1 MTDAR
6 EHVLSVRVYL
16 EDTDAQGFVYH
27 ANYLRFFERAR
38 SEILDAAGYPMGD
51 IAAGSH
57 RFVVYEMRVRFRT
70 PAHLGDRLDI
80 RTRVERS
87 SGYRLVFHQEAT
99 RAADAATLA
108 TADVDVVSL
117 DPSGK
122 LQELPPSLS
131 AIWTVGAGGP
141 VARSP
146 RLERVRSETRGR
158 S

>member
-1 MTDAR
+1 MRPGWLAPLPASTIVRMTDAR

-57 RFVVYEMRVRFRT
+57 RFVVYEMRIRFRT
-70 PAHLGDRLDI
+70 PARLGDRLDI

-87 SGYRLVFHQEAT
+87 SGYSVIFHQKAT

-122 LQELPPSLS
+122 LQEFPPSLS
-131 AIWTVGAGGP
+131 AIWTPGAGGP
-141 VARSP
+141 V
-146 RLERVRSETRGR
+146 G
-158 S
+158 

>member
-1 MTDAR
+1 MSGAR
-6 EHVLSVRVYL
+6 EHMLSVRVYL

-57 RFVVYEMRVRFRT
+57 RFVVYEMRIRFRA
-70 PAHLGDRLDI
+70 PARLGERLDI

-87 SGYRLVFHQEAT
+87 SGYRVVFHQEAT
-99 RAADAATLA
+99 RVADAATLA

-117 DPSGK
+117 DPDGN
-122 LQELPPSLS
+122 LQELPASLS
-131 AIWTVGAGGP
+131 AIWTASAGGP
-141 VARSP
+141 VA
-146 RLERVRSETRGR
+146 
-158 S
+158 